1 MLRMAYESA
10 SAISPST
17 NSRRRGRLSTSV
29 TSTPR
34 AANIDAYSTPM
45 TPAPTTIIVRGR
57 SLSAEDAVG
66 VQDRLAVHGDPGRR
80 RGPRARRDHDLVRLD
95 LRRGLEARHRERVRR
110 REPRGS
116 GDQRDAVSP
125 HLGADDLDLAL
136 DDGRASEEEVLGGDV
151 LLHGVGRAVHP
162 ALGEAREVEHGFA
175 EGLRRDRARV
185 DAHAAHDLALLA
197 DPDLPAELRGLNGRT
212 LPGRTRAEDEEIE
225 LLHDRADS
233 TRSHEGDTHDGSV
246 FAMRIDSGLR

>member
-1 MLRMAYESA
+1 MLRIAYESA

-17 NSRRRGRLSTSV
+17 KSRRRGRLSTSV

-57 SLSAEDAVG
+57 SLRPRMPSESMIVSPSTATPGG
-66 VQDRLAVHGDPGRR
+66 VAGR
-80 RGPRARRDHDLVRLD
+80 RARRDHDLVRLD
-95 LRRGLEARHRERVRR
+95 LGRGLEARHRQRVGR
-110 REPRGS
+110 RELRGP

-162 ALGEAREVEHGFA
+162 ALREARAG
-175 EGLRRDRARV
+175 RAR
-185 DAHAAHDLALLA
+185 
-197 DPDLPAELRGLNGRT
+197 P
-212 LPGRTRAEDEEIE
+212 PGRSSR
-225 LLHDRADS
+225 
-233 TRSHEGDTHDGSV
+233 GSCPC
-246 FAMRIDSGLR
+246 